1 MLVSL
6 LMQELEIKSTS
17 QPKVHATGDTL
28 LFFRVQER
36 EHMVS
41 NGTVRVC
48 DECGGTLG
56 TLTRLE
62 CPLQSEDFGVG
73 SVFIGAS
80 WQEEAGTRSRIT
92 EQQWNAV
99 QRGIS

>member
-1 MLVSL
+1 
-6 LMQELEIKSTS
+6 MQELEIKSTS
-17 QPKVHATGDTL
+17 KPKVCVTGDPL
-28 LFFRVQER
+28 LFVRVQER

-41 NGTVRVC
+41 NCTVRVC
-48 DECGGTLG
+48 DECVGTLG
-56 TLTRLE
+56 ALTRLE
-62 CPLQSEDFGVG
+62 CPLQSKDFEVG

-80 WQEEAGTRSRIT
+80 WQEEAGSRSRIT